1 MDDCQ
6 CGNITKLKKTKKK
19 KKKKKTIQNIY
30 KIKIRVVYLIIKMIE
45 KQIKLETSKT

>member
-30 KIKIRVVYLIIKMIE
+30 KIKRRVVYLSIQMIE